1 MTIIKTFLSTTLL
14 CASSSLWAWSNHT
27 LISHQLAQSLPEVA
41 NAKPVN
47 VESLEDFLMATE
59 KEMAIML
66 TEDELWMRNN
76 LWFYAPRPDALA
88 FEATGTRNDIK
99 KRFTRAIRVNPN
111 MKLIDYA
118 QLIPGDKRSQDP
130 SVTPKQISVFKNYGY
145 LSNVQLLDLEK
156 TKKVKPLD
164 VLVSANDE
172 PDHGLD
178 IGLFT
183 DSNTDYG
190 KEYGFGPQPFGN
202 PNLEYGTQAP
212 FHMGFYHESSVI
224 YSLAG
229 FLGKSYPEY
238 RIHLFKRLSEFAFE
252 NGHDYWGWRFMGW
265 GLHYIGDFSNPY
277 HITPVPGNSTL
288 KTIWVGLLS
297 LLGMP
302 QSQTDAIQLV
312 SNRHTALEDFQSV
325 VMTNAYQHG
334 NHQHETI
341 TALNA
346 PDTVRKYEE
355 SHVVNVFA
363 KSSYDK
369 AESINQVLLNSMP
382 AQYVNDE
389 TVEYSEL
396 GAETTLVETVK
407 QHAGEEGFNE
417 LQGSISDLL
426 SDFSHNGASYIK
438 GILKKAQ

>member
-1 MTIIKTFLSTTLL
+1 MTIIKTVLIPVLL

-27 LISHQLAQSLPEVA
+27 LVSHQLAKSLPEVA

-59 KEMAIML
+59 KKLAIML
-66 TEDELWMRNN
+66 TEDELWMRSN
-76 LWFYAPRPDALA
+76 LWFYAPRPDGLA
-88 FEATGTRNDIK
+88 FEATGHRDDIK
-99 KRFTRAIRVNPN
+99 KRFTRAIRINPN

-118 QLIPGDKRSQDP
+118 QLLPGDKRAAAP
-130 SVTPKQISVFKNYGY
+130 SVKPKQISVFKNYGY
-145 LSNVQLLDLEK
+145 LENVQLLNLETVK
-156 TKKVKPLD
+156 AAKPLD
-164 VLVSANDE
+164 VLVSASDE

-302 QSQTDAIQLV
+302 QAQTDAIQLV
-312 SNRHTALEDFQSV
+312 SNRHTALEDFQSA
-325 VMTNAYQHG
+325 VMTKAYQHG
-334 NHQHETI
+334 DHQHETI
-341 TALNA
+341 AALNA
-346 PDTVRKYEE
+346 PQTVRSYEE
-355 SHVVNVFA
+355 SHVVDVFS
-363 KSSYDK
+363 KHSYDK
-369 AESINQVLLNSMP
+369 AEKINQVLLSSMP
-382 AQYVNDE
+382 AQYVSDE
-389 TVEYSEL
+389 NVEYSEL
-396 GAETTLVETVK
+396 GAEETLIETVK
-407 QHAGEEGFNE
+407 EHAGEEGFNE
-417 LQGSISDLL
+417 LQSNISGLL

-438 GILKKAQ
+438 GILTHAK